1 MGKKK
6 EKNSTQIYSNFYF
19 LQRISAN
26 INEDLYVTFL
36 TIKDWKDFKDY
47 FHLLV
52 FHLFLQLLSVVMF
65 NRVNIWKG

>member
-1 MGKKK
+1 MEKKK
-6 EKNSTQIYSNFYF
+6 EKKSTQVLTNFSF

-36 TIKDWKDFKDY
+36 TNKDWKDFKDY
-47 FHLLV
+47 FNLLV